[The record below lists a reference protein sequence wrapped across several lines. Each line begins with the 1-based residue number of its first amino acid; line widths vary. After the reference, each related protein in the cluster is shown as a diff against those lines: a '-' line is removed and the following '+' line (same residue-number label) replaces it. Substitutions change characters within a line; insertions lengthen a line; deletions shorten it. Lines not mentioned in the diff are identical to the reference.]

1 MKIEIIPLFIYLNY
15 SSATCP
21 LLLEIHI
28 QKLGS
33 PPRNVARWYI
43 SGNQST
49 AKTLRWILSLRLPAK
64 RIQGY
69 GSQTSTRVPGTPRI
83 LNAMWCCLLLERI
96 RRNVFGDE

>member
-1 MKIEIIPLFIYLNY
+1 KPHMRLLKNY
-15 SSATCP
+15 AATWP
-21 LLLEIHI
+21 LLFERHI

-69 GSQTSTRVPGTPRI
+69 GSQTSTSVPGTPRI
-83 LNAMWCCLLLERI
+83 LNAMWCRVLLGRI
-96 RRNVFGDE
+96 GSNDFGAEQC